1 MAYCSVDDVLH
12 EFTPTLRKN
21 IERDYGENLQTVL
34 ERHIQKANAFVNA
47 SLARSYS
54 VPLQRATNI
63 VISAECKIAAYFAA
77 IAYSEKDE
85 VVKDKYE
92 TGNMILDFLVEADKP
107 SLVDDEPNDDDLNP
121 AGVLYGSRE
130 QMFSDEVLTQ
140 W

>member
-21 IERDYGENLQTVL
+21 IERDYGDNLQAVL
-34 ERHIQKANAFVNA
+34 EGHIMKANAFVNA

-54 VPLQRATNI
+54 VPLKRAANV

-92 TGNMILDFLVEADKP
+92 TGNMILDFLVEANKP
-107 SLVDDEPNDDDLNP
+107 SLVDEELDSDELDDSH
-121 AGVLYGSRE
+121 VLYGS
-130 QMFSDEVLTQ
+130 DEKIFTDEELAL

>member
-54 VPLQRATNI
+54 VPLKRATNI

-130 QMFSDEVLTQ
+130 QMFSDEDLTQ

>member
-34 ERHIQKANAFVNA
+34 EGHIQKANAFVNA

-54 VPLQRATNI
+54 VPLKRATNI

-130 QMFSDEVLTQ
+130 QMFSDEDLTQ

>member
-1 MAYCSVDDVLH
+1 MSYCSVDDVLH

-21 IERDYGENLQTVL
+21 IERDYGENLQSVL
-34 ERHIQKANAFVNA
+34 EGHIQKANAFVNA

-54 VPLQRATNI
+54 VPLKTATNI

-77 IAYSEKDE
+77 IAYSEKDD

-92 TGNMILDFLVEADKP
+92 TGNMILDFLVEANKP
-107 SLVDDEPNDDDLNP
+107 SLVDEGLDSDELDDSH
-121 AGVLYGSRE
+121 VLYGS
-130 QMFSDEVLTQ
+130 DERIFTDEELDK